1 MAFEGLTEKIS
12 SAFKHLRSKGR
23 LTESDIKEAMREIR
37 MALLE
42 ADVNFKVAKDFI
54 KAVTEKATD
63 AEILESLSPSQQ
75 VIKIVNEE
83 LVALLGGQTTR
94 LTISPNPPTIVMM
107 AGLQGAGKTTNC
119 AKLAALLRKQQQR
132 RPLLVACDV
141 YRPAAIEQL
150 KVVGRQLNIP
160 VFDEGQGDP
169 VEIAKHGIDYARRN
183 GYDLVFLDTAG
194 RLHIDEKLMDELK
207 NIKATVKPTEII
219 LVVDAMTGQDAVTV
233 AQTFD
238 EALGIDGVLIA
249 EPIAGSSGRELALQL
264 KKRHCM
270 AVLLLAA
277 PEHADTDA
285 ALLEQSG
292 VLVLPNDAPESLI
305 VQTIRL
311 LTAVRIQL
319 EQMQHKTEKLEAKV
333 ADIRIINRAKLLLV
347 QHLQMTETEAHKY
360 IEKQAMDTSMRR
372 RTIAENIIRTYED

>member
-1 MAFEGLTEKIS
+1 MNTSLHTV
-12 SAFKHLRSKGR
+12 R
-23 LTESDIKEAMREIR
+23 
-37 MALLE
+37 ALLVSSSE
-42 ADVNFKVAKDFI
+42 AQTQRI
-54 KAVTEKATD
+54 
-63 AEILESLSPSQQ
+63 S
-75 VIKIVNEE
+75 
-83 LVALLGGQTTR
+83 ALLTR
-94 LTISPNPPTIVMM
+94 ARIVPFDH
-107 AGLQGAGKTTNC
+107 AGSARQALEQFDAG
-119 AKLAALLRKQQQR
+119 
-132 RPLLVACDV
+132 
-141 YRPAAIEQL
+141 
-150 KVVGRQLNIP
+150 
-160 VFDEGQGDP
+160 
-169 VEIAKHGIDYARRN
+169 
-183 GYDLVFLDTAG
+183 
-194 RLHIDEKLMDELK
+194 
-207 NIKATVKPTEII
+207 
-219 LVVDAMTGQDAVTV
+219 
-233 AQTFD
+233 
-238 EALGIDGVLIA
+238 GIDGVLIA
-249 EPIAGSSGRELALQL
+249 EPIAGSSGQELALQL

-277 PEHADTDA
+277 PEHADAVA

>member
-1 MAFEGLTEKIS
+1 MNTSLHTV
-12 SAFKHLRSKGR
+12 R
-23 LTESDIKEAMREIR
+23 
-37 MALLE
+37 ALLVSSSE
-42 ADVNFKVAKDFI
+42 AQTQRI
-54 KAVTEKATD
+54 
-63 AEILESLSPSQQ
+63 S
-75 VIKIVNEE
+75 
-83 LVALLGGQTTR
+83 ALLTR
-94 LTISPNPPTIVMM
+94 ARIVPFDH
-107 AGLQGAGKTTNC
+107 AGSARQALEQFDAG
-119 AKLAALLRKQQQR
+119 
-132 RPLLVACDV
+132 
-141 YRPAAIEQL
+141 
-150 KVVGRQLNIP
+150 
-160 VFDEGQGDP
+160 
-169 VEIAKHGIDYARRN
+169 
-183 GYDLVFLDTAG
+183 
-194 RLHIDEKLMDELK
+194 
-207 NIKATVKPTEII
+207 
-219 LVVDAMTGQDAVTV
+219 
-233 AQTFD
+233 
-238 EALGIDGVLIA
+238 GIDGVLIA

-264 KKRHCM
+264 KKRRCM

-277 PEHADTDA
+277 PEHADADA

>member
-1 MAFEGLTEKIS
+1 MTALNTS
-12 SAFKHLRSKGR
+12 LHTVR
-23 LTESDIKEAMREIR
+23 
-37 MALLE
+37 ALLVSSSE
-42 ADVNFKVAKDFI
+42 AQTQRI
-54 KAVTEKATD
+54 
-63 AEILESLSPSQQ
+63 S
-75 VIKIVNEE
+75 
-83 LVALLGGQTTR
+83 ALLTR
-94 LTISPNPPTIVMM
+94 ARIVPFDH
-107 AGLQGAGKTTNC
+107 AGSAQQALEQFDAG
-119 AKLAALLRKQQQR
+119 
-132 RPLLVACDV
+132 
-141 YRPAAIEQL
+141 
-150 KVVGRQLNIP
+150 
-160 VFDEGQGDP
+160 
-169 VEIAKHGIDYARRN
+169 
-183 GYDLVFLDTAG
+183 
-194 RLHIDEKLMDELK
+194 
-207 NIKATVKPTEII
+207 
-219 LVVDAMTGQDAVTV
+219 
-233 AQTFD
+233 
-238 EALGIDGVLIA
+238 GIDGVLIA

-270 AVLLLAA
+270 AALLLAA
-277 PEHADTDA
+277 PEHAGTDA

>member
-1 MAFEGLTEKIS
+1 MNTSLHTV
-12 SAFKHLRSKGR
+12 R
-23 LTESDIKEAMREIR
+23 
-37 MALLE
+37 ALLVSSSE
-42 ADVNFKVAKDFI
+42 AQTQRI
-54 KAVTEKATD
+54 
-63 AEILESLSPSQQ
+63 S
-75 VIKIVNEE
+75 
-83 LVALLGGQTTR
+83 ALLTR
-94 LTISPNPPTIVMM
+94 AHIVPFDH
-107 AGLQGAGKTTNC
+107 AGSARQALEQFDAG
-119 AKLAALLRKQQQR
+119 
-132 RPLLVACDV
+132 
-141 YRPAAIEQL
+141 
-150 KVVGRQLNIP
+150 
-160 VFDEGQGDP
+160 
-169 VEIAKHGIDYARRN
+169 
-183 GYDLVFLDTAG
+183 
-194 RLHIDEKLMDELK
+194 
-207 NIKATVKPTEII
+207 
-219 LVVDAMTGQDAVTV
+219 
-233 AQTFD
+233 
-238 EALGIDGVLIA
+238 GIDGVLIA

-360 IEKQAMDTSMRR
+360 IEKQAMDTRPCR
-372 RTIAENIIRTYED
+372 F

>member
-1 MAFEGLTEKIS
+1 MNTSLHTV
-12 SAFKHLRSKGR
+12 R
-23 LTESDIKEAMREIR
+23 
-37 MALLE
+37 ALLVSSSE
-42 ADVNFKVAKDFI
+42 AQTQRI
-54 KAVTEKATD
+54 
-63 AEILESLSPSQQ
+63 S
-75 VIKIVNEE
+75 
-83 LVALLGGQTTR
+83 ALLTR
-94 LTISPNPPTIVMM
+94 ARIVPFDH
-107 AGLQGAGKTTNC
+107 AGSARQALEQFDAG
-119 AKLAALLRKQQQR
+119 
-132 RPLLVACDV
+132 
-141 YRPAAIEQL
+141 
-150 KVVGRQLNIP
+150 
-160 VFDEGQGDP
+160 
-169 VEIAKHGIDYARRN
+169 
-183 GYDLVFLDTAG
+183 
-194 RLHIDEKLMDELK
+194 
-207 NIKATVKPTEII
+207 
-219 LVVDAMTGQDAVTV
+219 
-233 AQTFD
+233 
-238 EALGIDGVLIA
+238 GIDGVLIA
-249 EPIAGSSGRELALQL
+249 EPVAGSSGQELALQL

-277 PEHADTDA
+277 PEHADAAA

>member
-1 MAFEGLTEKIS
+1 MNTLLHAV
-12 SAFKHLRSKGR
+12 R
-23 LTESDIKEAMREIR
+23 
-37 MALLE
+37 ALLVSSSE
-42 ADVNFKVAKDFI
+42 AQTQRI
-54 KAVTEKATD
+54 
-63 AEILESLSPSQQ
+63 S
-75 VIKIVNEE
+75 
-83 LVALLGGQTTR
+83 ALLTR
-94 LTISPNPPTIVMM
+94 ARIVPFDH
-107 AGLQGAGKTTNC
+107 AGSARQALEQFDAG
-119 AKLAALLRKQQQR
+119 
-132 RPLLVACDV
+132 
-141 YRPAAIEQL
+141 
-150 KVVGRQLNIP
+150 
-160 VFDEGQGDP
+160 
-169 VEIAKHGIDYARRN
+169 
-183 GYDLVFLDTAG
+183 
-194 RLHIDEKLMDELK
+194 
-207 NIKATVKPTEII
+207 
-219 LVVDAMTGQDAVTV
+219 
-233 AQTFD
+233 
-238 EALGIDGVLIA
+238 GIDGVLIA

-270 AVLLLAA
+270 AELLLAA

>member
-1 MAFEGLTEKIS
+1 MNTLLHAV
-12 SAFKHLRSKGR
+12 R
-23 LTESDIKEAMREIR
+23 
-37 MALLE
+37 ALLVSSSE
-42 ADVNFKVAKDFI
+42 AQTQRI
-54 KAVTEKATD
+54 
-63 AEILESLSPSQQ
+63 S
-75 VIKIVNEE
+75 
-83 LVALLGGQTTR
+83 ALLTR
-94 LTISPNPPTIVMM
+94 ARIVPFDH
-107 AGLQGAGKTTNC
+107 AGSARQALEQFDAG
-119 AKLAALLRKQQQR
+119 
-132 RPLLVACDV
+132 
-141 YRPAAIEQL
+141 
-150 KVVGRQLNIP
+150 
-160 VFDEGQGDP
+160 
-169 VEIAKHGIDYARRN
+169 
-183 GYDLVFLDTAG
+183 
-194 RLHIDEKLMDELK
+194 
-207 NIKATVKPTEII
+207 
-219 LVVDAMTGQDAVTV
+219 
-233 AQTFD
+233 
-238 EALGIDGVLIA
+238 GIDGVLIA

-264 KKRHCM
+264 QKRHCM

-319 EQMQHKTEKLEAKV
+319 EQMQHKAEKLEAKV

>member
-1 MAFEGLTEKIS
+1 MNTSLHTV
-12 SAFKHLRSKGR
+12 R
-23 LTESDIKEAMREIR
+23 
-37 MALLE
+37 ALLVSSSE
-42 ADVNFKVAKDFI
+42 AQI
-54 KAVTEKATD
+54 QR
-63 AEILESLSPSQQ
+63 IS
-75 VIKIVNEE
+75 
-83 LVALLGGQTTR
+83 ALLTR
-94 LTISPNPPTIVMM
+94 ARIVPFDH
-107 AGLQGAGKTTNC
+107 AGSARQALEQFDAG
-119 AKLAALLRKQQQR
+119 
-132 RPLLVACDV
+132 
-141 YRPAAIEQL
+141 
-150 KVVGRQLNIP
+150 
-160 VFDEGQGDP
+160 
-169 VEIAKHGIDYARRN
+169 
-183 GYDLVFLDTAG
+183 
-194 RLHIDEKLMDELK
+194 
-207 NIKATVKPTEII
+207 
-219 LVVDAMTGQDAVTV
+219 
-233 AQTFD
+233 
-238 EALGIDGVLIA
+238 GIDGVLIA

-264 KKRHCM
+264 KKRRCM

-277 PEHADTDA
+277 PEHADADA

>member
-1 MAFEGLTEKIS
+1 MNTSLHTV
-12 SAFKHLRSKGR
+12 R
-23 LTESDIKEAMREIR
+23 
-37 MALLE
+37 ALLVSSSE
-42 ADVNFKVAKDFI
+42 AQTQRI
-54 KAVTEKATD
+54 
-63 AEILESLSPSQQ
+63 S
-75 VIKIVNEE
+75 
-83 LVALLGGQTTR
+83 ALLTR
-94 LTISPNPPTIVMM
+94 AHIVPFDH
-107 AGLQGAGKTTNC
+107 AGSARQALEQFDAG
-119 AKLAALLRKQQQR
+119 
-132 RPLLVACDV
+132 
-141 YRPAAIEQL
+141 
-150 KVVGRQLNIP
+150 
-160 VFDEGQGDP
+160 
-169 VEIAKHGIDYARRN
+169 
-183 GYDLVFLDTAG
+183 
-194 RLHIDEKLMDELK
+194 
-207 NIKATVKPTEII
+207 
-219 LVVDAMTGQDAVTV
+219 
-233 AQTFD
+233 
-238 EALGIDGVLIA
+238 GIDGVLIA

-277 PEHADTDA
+277 PEHADAAA